1 MTTPHNTAYAIA
13 RALMATI
20 FLVAGVRKLMGYAGT
35 LGYLGS
41 LGVPLPDVVLPLTI
55 LVELGGG
62 IALLI
67 GWRAGWAAVAL
78 GLFTLASALLAHRF
92 WAAEPA
98 QFSNQLNHFLKNVAI
113 AGGFLLVAA
122 VELQRRPENQ
132 PVRAGGRQ
140 P

>member
-1 MTTPHNTAYAIA
+1 MTTPHNAVYAVA
-13 RALMATI
+13 RALMAAI

-35 LGYLGS
+35 LGYFGS
-41 LGVPLPDVVLPLTI
+41 LGIPLPEVVLPLTI
-55 LVELGGG
+55 LLELGGG

-67 GWRAGWAAVAL
+67 GWRTNWVAMAL
-78 GLFTLASALLAHRF
+78 GLFSLVSALLGHRF

-122 VELQRRPENQ
+122 VEMK
-132 PVRAGGRQ
+132 RQ
-140 P
+140 PERSRA

>member
-1 MTTPHNTAYAIA
+1 MTTPHTTAYTAA
-13 RALMATI
+13 RALMAAI

-35 LGYLGS
+35 LGYFGS
-41 LGVPLPDVVLPLTI
+41 LGIPLPEVVLPLTI
-55 LVELGGG
+55 LLELGGG

-67 GWRAGWAAVAL
+67 GWRTNWVAVAL

-122 VELQRRPENQ
+122 VEIKRQPENE
-132 PVRAGGRQ
+132 RA
-140 P
+140 